1 MYFAAYHE
9 TRNDNE
15 LSAIYDIK
23 ALEEFLILVLVF
35 RSIQTLSHPK
45 DSKTTISRLDQ
56 NCCGSDLFFFAFGCH
71 RELWD
76 KSEAEPALVS
86 EDTHYLC
93 SETVTVEFER
103 MRKIR
108 LRTKTFWFKIWF
120 SSRTSRV

>member
-56 NCCGSDLFFFAFGCH
+56 NCCGSDLFFFC
-71 RELWD
+71 
-76 KSEAEPALVS
+76 
-86 EDTHYLC
+86 
-93 SETVTVEFER
+93 
-103 MRKIR
+103 
-108 LRTKTFWFKIWF
+108 FWV
-120 SSRTSRV
+120 SSRTLG